1 MEKISYEELEQKLNA
16 LELEVARGRRFEK
29 INKTLSE
36 IALSVSSAENLDELF
51 QSIHASLGK
60 IIDTTNIYIALYDEL
75 HDTITFPYSI
85 DITQVEYPPHV
96 GATPENSLTARVL
109 TTKRPLLITGSELL
123 RQQEVTGRKSWQG
136 VIPEI
141 WMGIPL
147 IARDTLIGAIVVQSY
162 EAPDFY
168 DGTDVETM
176 SAVATQVAIA
186 IERKQ
191 IEEKLQTSINRF
203 HKIIEDVSGIA
214 IQGYDENRHTIFWNK
229 ASERLYGY
237 SEQEALGKPLET
249 LIIPSAHRAEMIK
262 KHRQWVDDDDVRPDA
277 EEIVLTNKNGEDVV
291 VFSSHVMYETAN
303 GKEMY
308 CIDLDLRPI
317 KTAEESLRVANAQF
331 TAAMDSIDAIV
342 YVADMETFELLFMN
356 TRARQVSG
364 AKIGEICW
372 SAFHCGQDG
381 PCSFCTNKKLLDG
394 GGKPAEPFIWEMQNS
409 KDGEWYQ
416 CSDQA
421 ILWPDDRVVRLQI
434 AVNINARKEME
445 EKLRESEQ
453 KHRVIFE
460 NSPLGLIYFSSDGI
474 IIDCNDRFV
483 GIMGS
488 SKEKLIGLN
497 AVTNSSPV
505 MQAALEQALAGEIAS
520 YEDLYT
526 SITGTKTTFIRVMF
540 NPVSPGEDSSGVIAT
555 FEDISERKH
564 IEKERE
570 KLEFQLQQAQKI
582 ESIGRLAGG
591 VAHDFNNML
600 GVILGR
606 TEMIMGDTDDSFVFR
621 EDIHEI
627 YKAAKRSADLTS
639 QLLAFARKQTVLPR
653 VVDLH
658 TKVSEIFSMLK
669 RLIGEDIELINS
681 STGDIWPVRIDPG
694 QIDQILTNLS
704 VNARDAISG
713 HGQIKIGLRNTYVN
727 GQYDFKSRKIQSG
740 DYVLL
745 SVSDNGCGMGKEIL
759 ENLFEPFFT
768 TKDVGKGTGLGLATV
783 YGVVQQNKGFVDV
796 ESGHGG
802 STFSVYLPRCVPEN
816 RVQSAPTIEQ
826 DHENGGTILLV
837 EDEPAILALTRT
849 MLERLGYAV
858 MGTDSPEQA
867 LQMAKTYD
875 GSIDIILTDVIM
887 PEMDGRRLAGK
898 IHTLY
903 PDIRTLFMSGY
914 TDDVIASSGVLEEG
928 VHFIQKPFTKSELAN
943 KLYQLSSEHQ
953 K

>member
-1 MEKISYEELEQKLNA
+1 MKKISYEALEQKLAA
-16 LELEVARGRRFEK
+16 LELEVARSRRFEK
-29 INKTLSE
+29 INKILSE

-75 HDTITFPYSI
+75 HDTITFPYNV
-85 DITQVEYPPHV
+85 DITELECPPLV
-96 GATPENSLTARVL
+96 GATAENSLTARVL

-123 RQQEVTGRKSWQG
+123 QQQEAVGRKIWQG

-141 WMGIPL
+141 WMGVPL

-162 EAPDFY
+162 EEPDFY

-176 SAVATQVAIA
+176 SAVATQVASA

-191 IEEKLQTSINRF
+191 IEEKLQASINRF
-203 HKIIEDVSGIA
+203 RKIIEDVSGIA

-237 SEQEALGKPLET
+237 SEQEVLGKPLET
-249 LIIPSAHRAEMIK
+249 LIIPSAHRAEMIQQ
-262 KHRQWVDDDDVRPDA
+262 HRQWVDDNVRPEA
-277 EEIVLTNKNGEDVV
+277 QEMVLNNKNGEDVP
-291 VFSSHVMYETAN
+291 VFSSHVMYETVN

-317 KTAEESLRVANAQF
+317 KTAEESR
-331 TAAMDSIDAIV
+331 
-342 YVADMETFELLFMN
+342 
-356 TRARQVSG
+356 R
-364 AKIGEICW
+364 
-372 SAFHCGQDG
+372 
-381 PCSFCTNKKLLDG
+381 
-394 GGKPAEPFIWEMQNS
+394 
-409 KDGEWYQ
+409 
-416 CSDQA
+416 
-421 ILWPDDRVVRLQI
+421 
-434 AVNINARKEME
+434 EME

-460 NSPLGLIYFSSDGI
+460 NSPLGLIYFSSAGI

-483 GIMGS
+483 DIMGS
-488 SKEKLIGLN
+488 SKEKLTGLN
-497 AVTNSSPV
+497 AVTNSSAA
-505 MQAALEQALAGEIAS
+505 MQAALQQALAGEKAS
-520 YEDLYT
+520 YEDLYA
-526 SITGTKTTFIRVMF
+526 SVTGTKTTFIRVMF
-540 NPVSPGEDSSGVIAT
+540 NPISPGQNPSGVIAT

-570 KLEFQLQQAQKI
+570 NLEFQLQQAQKI

-606 TEMIMGDTDDSFVFR
+606 TEMIMGDTDDSFAFR

-627 YKAAKRSADLTS
+627 YEAAKRSADLTG

-658 TKVSEIFSMLK
+658 AKVFEIFSMLK
-669 RLIGEDIELINS
+669 RLIGEDIELVNRS
-681 STGDIWPVRIDPG
+681 AGDIWPVRIDPG

-704 VNARDAISG
+704 VNARDAITG
-713 HGQIKIGLRNTYVN
+713 HGQIKIGLRNIHVD

-745 SVSDNGCGMGKEIL
+745 SVSDSGCGMGKEIL

-796 ESGHGG
+796 ESGSGG
-802 STFSVYLPRCVPEN
+802 SMFSVYLPRCVPEN
-816 RVQSAPTIEQ
+816 RVQNVEQ
-826 DHENGGTILLV
+826 TTEQKLDGGGTVLLV

-849 MLERLGYAV
+849 MLERLGYIV
-858 MGTDSPEQA
+858 IGTDSPQQA
-867 LQMAKTYD
+867 LQMARMYD

-903 PDIRTLFMSGY
+903 PDICTLFMSGY
-914 TDDVIASSGVLEEG
+914 TDDVIASSGVLEKG
-928 VHFIQKPFTKSELAN
+928 VHFIQKPFTKSELAH
-943 KLYQLSSEHQ
+943 KLSRVLSEHR